1 MARSMRTLAAFVSG
15 RRTKWI
21 VPAVWLLLLVVFLP
35 LGAKLTDETKDETS
49 SFLPASAESTEV
61 NHLLKDRFAS
71 GQTVNGIIVYR
82 RATGLPAADR
92 RKVISAARRA
102 RAGLPLVGKPVVPFQ
117 GRATRGLVSP
127 DGRVAYTVLT
137 FRDNYDKL

>member
-82 RATGLPAADR
+82 RSTGLTAADR
-92 RKVISAARRA
+92 RKILSDASRA
-102 RAGLPLVGKPVVPFQ
+102 QSELPLIGKPAVAFQ
-117 GRATRGLVSP
+117 GPAGRRLASP
-127 DGRVAYTVLT
+127 DGKLAYTVLT
-137 FRDNYDKL
+137 FRD